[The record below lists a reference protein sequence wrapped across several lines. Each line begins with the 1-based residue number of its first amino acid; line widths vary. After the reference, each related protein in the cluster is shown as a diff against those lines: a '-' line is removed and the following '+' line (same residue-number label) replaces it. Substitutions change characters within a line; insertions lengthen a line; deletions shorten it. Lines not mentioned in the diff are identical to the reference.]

1 MEKTRFDESIVLR
14 KLLEIFNEKKEL
26 SFDENSYSEYF
37 GGININKLEEFLRTL
52 SQKGII
58 DFFVFADDGF
68 TTSFSITAVNY
79 NSLLMEYVNSANKM
93 NDHPN
98 KRSQKNVVL
107 TVITM
112 LISVLFLI
120 LLYSLFFSPYSLIK
134 EILVPIIT
142 VLITAI
148 AATIS
153 SVLKRE
159 QDDIEVSRYSQ
170 RLKNTVK
177 PTKFVPEND
186 GELNINVK
194 KFEQNDALN
203 LMLVNMEEIKA
214 YYTLS
219 KTQAKSSFRLAAWM
233 CVLGFVLLVVAVVIP
248 FFSQGKYEVS
258 IITAIG
264 GAIVE
269 VIAGTSLFIY
279 KNSLSQLNHYYESL
293 HDNER
298 FLSNVNLVRKLSF
311 EKQDEMYI
319 EIIRSGIN
327 NIKTNTD
334 K

>member
-1 MEKTRFDESIVLR
+1 MEKTRLEESIILR
-14 KLLEIFNEKKEL
+14 ELLEIFDERKEL
-26 SFDENSYSEYF
+26 SFDENSYEEYF
-37 GGININKLEEFLRTL
+37 GRINIYKLEEYLRVL

-58 DFFVFADDGF
+58 DFFVFADEGF
-68 TTSFSITAVNY
+68 TTEFSITKVNY
-79 NSLLMEYVNSANKM
+79 NSLLMEYVNSINSK
-93 NDHPN
+93 NEHQN
-98 KRSQKNVVL
+98 KRSKKSVVL
-107 TVITM
+107 TVTTM

-120 LLYSLFFSPYSLIK
+120 LLYSLFFSPYSLMK
-134 EILVPIIT
+134 EIFIPIIT

-177 PTKFVPEND
+177 PTKFVSEND
-186 GELNINVK
+186 SDFNLSIK
-194 KFEQNDALN
+194 KIEQNDALN

-233 CVLGFVLLVVAVVIP
+233 CVLGFVLLVAAVAIP
-248 FFSQGKYEVS
+248 LFSEGKYEVS

-327 NIKTNTD
+327 NIKN
-334 K
+334 